1 MSIDKIMVSIVG
13 IVGIISTY
21 WFFFMKKSQTVE
33 STGDTIEIKVE
44 GGYKPDRIS
53 IPVGKTTKLV
63 FDRRDPSPCLEE
75 VILSDFKVRKFLVLN
90 EKTTVEITPD
100 KTGEFDF
107 SCGMG
112 MYHGKLI
119 IK

>member
-1 MSIDKIMVSIVG
+1 MTLDKILALLAG
-13 IVGIISTY
+13 LLGIIFTY

-33 STGDTIEIKVE
+33 SKGDEIEITVE

-53 IPVGKTTKLV
+53 IPVGKTTRLV
-63 FDRRDPSPCLEE
+63 FDRRDPSSCLEE
-75 VILSDFKVRKFLVLN
+75 VVLADFKVRKVLALN

-119 IK
+119 VR

>member
-1 MSIDKIMVSIVG
+1 MSIDKIIISIIG

-21 WFFFMKKSQTVE
+21 WFFFMKKSQTIE
-33 STGDTIEIKVE
+33 AEGDTIEIKVE

-53 IPVGKTTKLV
+53 IPVGKTTRLV
-63 FDRRDPSPCLEE
+63 FDRRDPSSCLEE
-75 VILSDFKVRKFLVLN
+75 VVLSDFKVRKFLALN
-90 EKTTVEITPD
+90 EKTTVEVTPD

-119 IK
+119 VK